1 MAAIPTPGAVYPRG
15 RLWNSSGAC
24 VSAQNQPEENFALG
38 VLPAVELTDR

>member
-1 MAAIPTPGAVYPRG
+1 
-15 RLWNSSGAC
+15 